1 MFQRI
6 YEWLREI
13 CIFLVL
19 TTAVLHALPGDEYK
33 KYVRFFT
40 GLVLILMAIGPV
52 LSLFGEDSPVLN
64 FYKGRQYEE
73 KLEEMEREAQSLYGA
88 GEETITQAEEEVLT
102 QKEEALTQENAFTQG
117 DTVTQAEEEKKTEN
131 PITVGEI
138 QID

>member
-40 GLVLILMAIGPV
+40 GLVLILMVIGPV
-52 LSLFGEDSPVLN
+52 LSLFGESSPVLN

-73 KLEEMEREAQSLYGA
+73 KIEEIEREAQSLYGA
-88 GEETITQAEEEVLT
+88 EDAITQAEEEVI
-102 QKEEALTQENAFTQG
+102 TQEDAI
-117 DTVTQAEEEKKTEN
+117 TQAEEEKKTGN

-138 QID
+138 RID